1 MIDKAHIKWVAFHV
15 GDGTPD
21 ADIAPLD
28 DVASETIGLP
38 ARISAPVGVPV
49 VITSEGTPLH
59 KIIAISPV
67 VLILIAPRRS
77 PHALTLISF
86 ALAHGYAVSTS
97 DTVTVM
103 RRDDIDPNDHH
114 PEGSGE

>member
-1 MIDKAHIKWVAFHV
+1 M
-15 GDGTPD
+15 
-21 ADIAPLD
+21 
-28 DVASETIGLP
+28 
-38 ARISAPVGVPV
+38 
-49 VITSEGTPLH
+49 
-59 KIIAISPV
+59 

-114 PEGSGE
+114 PEGSEE

>member
-1 MIDKAHIKWVAFHV
+1 MRDKIPIPPRGSRQQPVV
-15 GDGTPD
+15 G
-21 ADIAPLD
+21 
-28 DVASETIGLP
+28 ASSLP

-59 KIIAISPV
+59 KIIALSPV

-114 PEGSGE
+114 PEGSEE